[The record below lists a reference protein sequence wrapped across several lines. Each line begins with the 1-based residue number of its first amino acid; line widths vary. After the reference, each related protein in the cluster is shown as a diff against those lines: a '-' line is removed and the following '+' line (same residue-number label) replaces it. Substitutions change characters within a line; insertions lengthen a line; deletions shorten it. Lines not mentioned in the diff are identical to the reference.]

1 MFNKTGLVKGG
12 QINRRGI
19 STDGVIGFDV
29 RTGPTGYGIDIYPI
43 DITIEW
49 ADSDLSKNRIIAG
62 QSAPNSS
69 EQVFY
74 KID

>member
-1 MFNKTGLVKGG
+1 M
-12 QINRRGI
+12 R
-19 STDGVIGFDV
+19 SDGHIDFSV
-29 RTGPTGYGIDIYPI
+29 RSGPTGYGMSVYPI
-43 DITIEW
+43 GITIKW
-49 ADSDLSKNRIIAG
+49 VDSDLIKNRIIAG